1 MLVVNGISK
10 SYGDKPV
17 LKNINFSLSDNEV
30 IGLIGTNGSGKS
42 TILKIITNEV
52 VPDIGNIQINNEV
65 IGYLPQYLDTQNSIA
80 ELLSEK
86 LGNLFDD
93 YKIKIVLEQLGLSNL
108 DRTKKVFQL
117 SGGQKTRLYLA
128 LLLIAEPK
136 PTLLLLD
143 EPTNN
148 LDLEGLIWLED
159 FIKAYQGT
167 VLLISHDRALLDET
181 VEKIIELDKGQI
193 KIYGGNYSFYQEQK
207 EIEKQAHQRMYLVQQ
222 KKIKKVEKDLQRI
235 EERCRVGEKIFSSR
249 QPYVRKKIR
258 KAATQMASRRER
270 LIKFLG
276 SKQHLKEIKERIHYP
291 IEFRGNIHSDKFIL
305 GAKDIYK
312 KFNEELVLKNVSLNI
327 YGNQHIWLSGA
338 NGSGKSTLLKILA
351 GIILPDEG
359 NVEVG
364 NNIQVGYFSQDSL
377 HFDITITG
385 MEELKKAGIPEMDC
399 YKFAKDLHLEPE
411 DLRKST
417 SELSRGQI
425 AKVEFIKL
433 LLEQNHILILDEPT
447 NHLEIET
454 REEIEE
460 ALKDYQGSILVVSHD
475 RYFLEKIGIDRRYEL
490 INGEIKELS
499 L

>member
-10 SYGDKPV
+10 SYKDKPV
-17 LKNINFSLSDNEV
+17 LENINFSLNDNEV

-42 TILKIITNEV
+42 TILKIITGEV
-52 VPDIGNIQINNEV
+52 ISDTGNIQINNEV
-65 IGYLPQYLDTQNSIA
+65 IGYLPQYLDPQNSIE

-86 LGNLFDD
+86 LGNLYND
-93 YKIKIVLEQLGLSNL
+93 YKIRIVLEQLGLSNL

-181 VEKIIELDKGQI
+181 VERIIELDGGQI
-193 KIYGGNYSFYQEQK
+193 KTYGGNYSFYQEQK
-207 EIEKQAHQRMYLVQQ
+207 EIEKQAYQRMYLVQQ

-305 GAKDIYK
+305 GAKGIYK
-312 KFNEELVLKNVSLNI
+312 MFGEEIVLRNVSLNI
-327 YGNQHIWLSGA
+327 YGDQHIWLSGA
-338 NGSGKSTLLKILA
+338 NGSGKSTLLKILTGVELA
-351 GIILPDEG
+351 DEG
-359 NVEVG
+359 KVESG
-364 NNIQVGYFSQDSL
+364 NNIKVGYFSQDSL
-377 HFDITITG
+377 HFDVTKTG
-385 MEELKKAGIPEMDC
+385 MEELRKTVIPETDC
-399 YKFAKDLHLEPE
+399 YKLAMDLHLEPE
-411 DLRKST
+411 NLRKKIGD
-417 SELSRGQI
+417 LSRGQI
-425 AKVEFIKL
+425 AKLEFIKL
-433 LLEQNHILILDEPT
+433 LLEQNQILILDEPT
-447 NHLEIET
+447 NHLEIQT
-454 REEIEE
+454 REDIEK
-460 ALKDYQGSILVVSHD
+460 ALQDYQGAILVVSHD

-490 INGEIKELS
+490 INSHIKEP
-499 L
+499 